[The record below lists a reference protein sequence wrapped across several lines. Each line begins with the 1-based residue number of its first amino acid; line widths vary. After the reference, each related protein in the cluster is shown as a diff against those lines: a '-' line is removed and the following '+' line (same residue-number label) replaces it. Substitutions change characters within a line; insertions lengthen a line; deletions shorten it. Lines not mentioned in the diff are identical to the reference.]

1 MSENFNSKVNE
12 LIDKASKTIEEGSK
26 SLLSRLDF
34 EKKKAEIRSEI
45 GHTSRD
51 LTKAYE
57 KLGREFFEAKM
68 NNREFEDSA
77 STFELIKSK
86 EKVLELLHDKLTQVE
101 KERTEE

>member
-1 MSENFNSKVNE
+1 MSENFNTKVNE
-12 LIDKASKTIEEGSK
+12 FIDKASKTIEEGSRT
-26 SLLSRLDF
+26 LLSRLDF

-57 KLGREFFEAKM
+57 KLGREFYEAKIS
-68 NNREFEDSA
+68 NKEFTDSS

-86 EKVLELLHDKLTQVE
+86 EKVLKLLHDKLSQIE
-101 KERTEE
+101 KENEE

>member
-1 MSENFNSKVNE
+1 MSENFNTKVNE
-12 LIDKASKTIEEGSK
+12 FIDKASKTIEEGSK
-26 SLLSRLDF
+26 TLLSRLDF

-57 KLGREFFEAKM
+57 KLGREFYEAKIS
-68 NNREFEDSA
+68 NKEFTDSS

-86 EKVLELLHDKLTQVE
+86 EKVLELLHDKLNQIE
-101 KERTEE
+101 SQNQE